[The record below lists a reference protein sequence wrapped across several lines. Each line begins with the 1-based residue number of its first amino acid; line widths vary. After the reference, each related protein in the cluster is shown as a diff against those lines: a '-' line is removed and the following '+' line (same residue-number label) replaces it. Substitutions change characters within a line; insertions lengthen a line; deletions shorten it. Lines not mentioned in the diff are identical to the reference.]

1 MGQIQDRSNFLLLG
15 SRKPKIHAFI
25 SERFE
30 FEEGPKINTP
40 FTANELI
47 ECLDDLGYEADLKN
61 LDSERNDI
69 CEYIKITTDEDLEW
83 CVYLGFTGPFYEE
96 FEVLSHLYTSEN
108 PHLEANNWHMD
119 DHLSVV
125 TVVYDEATG
134 NPEYSNGF
142 FTLEQRMKCVR
153 DDLPLVSFVENSL
166 LLWEDEFDEFI
177 AQLCPEIPKGDY

>member
-1 MGQIQDRSNFLLLG
+1 M
-15 SRKPKIHAFI
+15 
-25 SERFE
+25 
-30 FEEGPKINTP
+30 
-40 FTANELI
+40 I
-47 ECLDDLGYEADLKN
+47 ECLKDLGYEADLKN
-61 LDSERNDI
+61 LDSERNDV

-83 CVYLGFTGPFYEE
+83 CVYLGFTGPYYEE

-108 PHLEANNWHMD
+108 SHLEANNWHMD

-125 TVVYDEATG
+125 TVVYDEESG

-153 DDLPLVSFVENSL
+153 DELPLASFVENSL
-166 LLWEDEFDEFI
+166 LLWEDEFDDFI